1 MLCSGLVTE
10 VASKYEVDG
19 TDLLIR
25 NLNREDEGSYLC
37 KAVQNVVGEEG
48 VIKYSDFKDFVI
60 NLKIEREFKLHL
72 NYSNV
77 GPAER
82 SLTRPAKNI
91 FVELREKPLK
101 LFLIQP
107 TIFRLMT
114 EENAKQI
121 IQLTIFRLMTEKNT
135 EMQSIQFSPCI
146 ISSGGERDTDS

>member
-60 NLKIEREFKLHL
+60 NLKIEREYKLHL
-72 NYSNV
+72 NQLLKCWSSR
-77 GPAER
+77 A
-82 SLTRPAKNI
+82 LTR
-91 FVELREKPLK
+91 
-101 LFLIQP
+101 
-107 TIFRLMT
+107 
-114 EENAKQI
+114 
-121 IQLTIFRLMTEKNT
+121 
-135 EMQSIQFSPCI
+135 SYS
-146 ISSGGERDTDS
+146 